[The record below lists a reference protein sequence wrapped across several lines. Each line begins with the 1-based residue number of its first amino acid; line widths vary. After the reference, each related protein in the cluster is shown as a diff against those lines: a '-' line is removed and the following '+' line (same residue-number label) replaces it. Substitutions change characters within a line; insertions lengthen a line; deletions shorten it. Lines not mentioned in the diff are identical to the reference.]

1 MSTANF
7 STGRTQ
13 TKTFE
18 ELLRSPSLVSRLQQ
32 ESLSFAALNIL
43 LSITAFA
50 GNSLIPIALNKES
63 SLHPPSKLFYRCLAT
78 TDLLVS
84 LVSS

>member
-1 MSTANF
+1 MSTTNF

-18 ELLRSPSLVSRLQQ
+18 ELLCSPSLVSILQQ

-43 LSITAFA
+43 
-50 GNSLIPIALNKES
+50 IADHLTS
-63 SLHPPSKLFYRCLAT
+63 SRKNQHLLFFDIKDYI
-78 TDLLVS
+78 LV
-84 LVSS
+84 